1 MSFTV
6 EQKSL
11 LTKLMASENLTVEH
25 QKIHTAK
32 FDPKNRI
39 LYLPIW
45 QDMTGFM
52 YDHLGGH
59 EVGHALYT
67 PADGWHDAAVDKTK
81 GRNFKSFLN
90 VVEDARIEKK
100 VTRKFPGLKSS
111 FKKGFQEL
119 LDRDFFG
126 IRYKDVNALA
136 FIERLNLYTKSQ
148 YTADYIKFS
157 LEERVYIAKVQNL
170 ETWEDV
176 LALTGEIYEYS
187 KDEQFDMQMQQQM
200 RDFEMSDMDDGD
212 DEVGDTADFDYD
224 EDENGQPEDSRNSKS
239 SDKNPEDK
247 TENTNDS
254 SNTDEVE
261 NNDSGE
267 TQSEPELDRYKKS
280 VESERDQFSPEC
292 RTDDSYRQNE
302 NSLLDAKCKPY
313 LYLDIPSVNEKNVFT
328 PAKRV
333 QELLSKYYAERIE
346 DGGFDN
352 AYVQKLV
359 TDFKNKNDRYVG
371 LLAKEFEMRKAA
383 KAFSKSKLSDT
394 GDIDINKLCNY
405 KFDDNIFRKV
415 MMIPKGKSHGLILL
429 LDCSGSMSDNM
440 AGSIEQILVLSMFCR
455 KVNIP
460 FRVFGFTDCS
470 ETYNIDRGLD
480 PHDKR
485 KYDDRA
491 FSQKIG
497 QLGFSNVQL
506 REYINSKMSNVEFTK
521 SLRNMILL
529 KQSYTIGRNYN
540 RMGTT
545 VNRIGRP
552 ESENLSNTPLVQA
565 IFAVGSIMNNFRT
578 TNNLDL
584 TSLVIVHDG
593 DADNA
598 AQHNIEYEHKNAEG
612 EIEKRIYGYSFDI
625 RTNNVV
631 IRDRKNK
638 FEYALCPDKSKIYSY
653 YTNEELLR
661 SALEWIRVVG
671 KTKVFGF
678 FILASRHG
686 QTKSAIRNRYQ
697 FEDGSTIAEKRNKN
711 MSDAYDTEK
720 ALIKKFKDEKFLISH
735 TKGYNSFYLIAGGS
749 DLETEEEQIEID
761 GKVTS
766 GKLKSAF
773 MRMSKKKQVNRVLVS
788 KFIQGMAV

>member
-1 MSFTV
+1 MTFTV
-6 EQKSL
+6 EQKNL

-32 FDPKNRI
+32 FDPVNRV

-67 PADGWHDAAVDKTK
+67 PADGWHDVATDDSK
-81 GRNFKSFLN
+81 GKNFKSFLN

-100 VTRKFPGLKSS
+100 VTRKFPGLKVS

-126 IRYKDVNALA
+126 IRFKNVNDLP

-148 YTADYIKFS
+148 YTADYIKFTT
-157 LEERVYIAKVQNL
+157 EEMVYVTKVQNL

-176 LALTGEIYEYS
+176 LALTGEIYDYS
-187 KDEQFDMQMQQQM
+187 KNEQFDMQLEQQM
-200 RDFEMSDMDDGD
+200 RDFEMFDMDADGD
-212 DEVGDTADFDYD
+212 YSESDYDYD
-224 EDENGQPEDSRNSKS
+224 ESESEDGQPESGKNSKS
-239 SDKNPEDK
+239 SDEKSEEQA
-247 TENTNDS
+247 ENTQGAN
-254 SNTDEVE
+254 NTDETDNE
-261 NNDSGE
+261 EFGDEE
-267 TQSEPELDRYKKS
+267 TEPDFDRYKKS
-280 VESERDQFSPEC
+280 VESDRDQFSPEC

-302 NSLLDAKCKPY
+302 NSLLDEKCKPY
-313 LYLDIPSVNEKNVFT
+313 LYLDIPTVNSKNVFT

-333 QELLSKYYAERIE
+333 QELLGNYYSEAISEGR
-346 DGGFDN
+346 FDN

-359 TDFKNKNDRYVG
+359 NDFKNKNDRYVG

-415 MMIPKGKSHGLILL
+415 MLVPKGKSHGLILL

-460 FRVFGFTDCS
+460 FSVYGFTDCS
-470 ETYNIDRGLD
+470 ETYQIDRGLD
-480 PHDKR
+480 KFANR
-485 KYDDRA
+485 RNDDRS
-491 FSQKIG
+491 FSSKVG
-497 QLGFSNVQL
+497 ELGFSNVQL
-506 REYINSKMSNVEFTK
+506 REYLNSKMSNVEFTK
-521 SLRNMILL
+521 SLRNLILL
-529 KQSYTIGRNYN
+529 KESYVYTRGQY
-540 RMGTT
+540 
-545 VNRIGRP
+545 NRIGRP

-565 IFAVGSIMNNFRT
+565 VFAVGSILNNFRT
-578 TNNLDL
+578 TNNLDI

-598 AQHNIEYEHKNAEG
+598 SQYNVEVERKHDDGTIVKHV
-612 EIEKRIYGYSFDI
+612 YGYGFDM
-625 RTNNVV
+625 RTYNVV
-631 IRDRKNK
+631 VRDRKNK
-638 FEYALCPDKSKIYSY
+638 FEYVFKPDNTKSYSY

-686 QTKSAIRNRYQ
+686 QAKNAIRGRYH
-697 FEDGSTIAEKRNKN
+697 FEDGGTIEEMRRNN
-711 MSDAYDTEK
+711 SSLAFETEK
-720 ALIKKFKDEKFLISH
+720 ALIKKFRDEKFLISN

-749 DLETEEEQIEID
+749 DLQTEGEELEIN
-761 GKVTS
+761 GNVTS
-766 GKLKSAF
+766 HKLKTAF
-773 MRMSKKKQVNRVLVS
+773 MKMAKKKQVNRVLVS

>member
-1 MSFTV
+1 MTFTV
-6 EQKSL
+6 EQKNL

-32 FDPKNRI
+32 FDPVNRV

-67 PADGWHDAAVDKTK
+67 PADGWHDVATDETK
-81 GRNFKSFLN
+81 GNNFKSFLN

-100 VTRKFPGLKSS
+100 VTRKFPGLKVS

-126 IRYKDVNALA
+126 IRFKNVNDLS

-148 YTADYIKFS
+148 YTADYIKFTT
-157 LEERVYIAKVQNL
+157 EEMVYVTKVQNL

-176 LALTGEIYEYS
+176 LALTGEIYDYS
-187 KDEQFDMQMQQQM
+187 KNEQFNMQMENQM
-200 RDFEMSDMDDGD
+200 RDFEMFDMDDEGD
-212 DEVGDTADFDYD
+212 CSDSDYDYD
-224 EDENGQPEDSRNSKS
+224 EEESENGQPEKGKNSKS
-239 SDKNPEDK
+239 SDEKSEDE
-247 TENTNDS
+247 TENTEDS
-254 SNTDEVE
+254 SNSDETE
-261 NNDSGE
+261 NDKSDDSE
-267 TQSEPELDRYKKS
+267 KEPEFDRYKKS
-280 VESERDQFSPEC
+280 VESDRDQFSPEC

-302 NSLLDAKCKPY
+302 NTLLDAKCKPY
-313 LYLDIPSVNEKNVFT
+313 LYLDIPTVNAKNVFT

-333 QELLSKYYAERIE
+333 QELLSNYYAQRIT

-359 TDFKNKNDRYVG
+359 SDFKNKNDRYVG

-415 MMIPKGKSHGLILL
+415 MLVPKGKSHGLILL

-460 FRVFGFTDCS
+460 FAVYGFTDCA
-470 ETYNIDRGLD
+470 ETYQIDRGLSRFVE
-480 PHDKR
+480 R
-485 KYDDRA
+485 KDGDNC
-491 FSQKIG
+491 FSRKTG
-497 QLGFSNVQL
+497 ELAFSNVQL

-521 SLRNMILL
+521 SLRNLILL
-529 KQSYTIGRNYN
+529 KESYVYTRGQY
-540 RMGTT
+540 
-545 VNRIGRP
+545 NRIGRP

-565 IFAVGSIMNNFRT
+565 VFAVGSILNNFRT

-593 DADNA
+593 DADGSS
-598 AQHNIEYEHKNAEG
+598 QHYVEVERKNYDG
-612 EIEKRIYGYSFDI
+612 VIEKNIWAYGFDM
-625 RTNNVV
+625 RTYNVV
-631 IRDRKNK
+631 VRDRKNK
-638 FEYALCPDKSKIYSY
+638 FEYAFIPDSTKTYSY

-661 SALEWIRVVG
+661 CALEWIRVVG

-678 FILASRHG
+678 FILATRHG
-686 QTKSAIRNRYQ
+686 QAKSAIRGRYH
-697 FEDGSTIAEKRNKN
+697 FEDGTTIDEIRKN
-711 MSDAYDTEK
+711 NPASAFETEK
-720 ALIKKFKDEKFLISH
+720 ALIKKFRDEKFLISN

-749 DLETEEEQIEID
+749 ELQTEEEEIEIN
-761 GKVTS
+761 GTVTS
-766 GKLKSAF
+766 HKLKTAF
-773 MRMSKKKQVNRVLVS
+773 MKMAKKKQVNRVLVS

>member
-1 MSFTV
+1 MTFTV
-6 EQKSL
+6 EQKNL

-32 FDPKNRI
+32 FDPVNRV

-67 PADGWHDAAVDKTK
+67 PADGWHDVATDDSK
-81 GRNFKSFLN
+81 GKNFKSFLN

-100 VTRKFPGLKSS
+100 VTRKFPGLKTS

-126 IRYKDVNALA
+126 IRFKNVNDLA

-148 YTADYIKFS
+148 YTADYIKFTT
-157 LEERVYIAKVQNL
+157 EEMVYVTKVQNL

-176 LALTGEIYEYS
+176 LALTGEIYDYS
-187 KDEQFDMQMQQQM
+187 KNEQFDMQMEQQM
-200 RDFEMSDMDDGD
+200 RDFEMFDMDADGD
-212 DEVGDTADFDYD
+212 YSESDYDYD
-224 EDENGQPEDSRNSKS
+224 ESESEDGQPESGKNSKS
-239 SDKNPEDK
+239 SDEKSEEK
-247 TENTNDS
+247 AENTQGAN
-254 SNTDEVE
+254 NTDETDNE
-261 NNDSGE
+261 EFGDEE
-267 TQSEPELDRYKKS
+267 TEPDFDRYKKS
-280 VESERDQFSPEC
+280 VESDRDQFSPEC

-302 NSLLDAKCKPY
+302 NSLLDEKCKPY
-313 LYLDIPSVNEKNVFT
+313 LYLDIPTVNAKNVFT

-333 QELLSKYYAERIE
+333 QELLGNYYSEAISEGR
-346 DGGFDN
+346 FDN

-359 TDFKNKNDRYVG
+359 NDFKNKNDRYVG

-415 MMIPKGKSHGLILL
+415 MLVPKGKSHGLILL

-460 FRVFGFTDCS
+460 FSVYGFTDCS
-470 ETYNIDRGLD
+470 ETYQIDRGLD
-480 PHDKR
+480 KFANR
-485 KYDDRA
+485 RNNDRS
-491 FSQKIG
+491 FSSKVG
-497 QLGFSNVQL
+497 ELGFSNVQL
-506 REYINSKMSNVEFTK
+506 REYLNSKMSNVEFTK
-521 SLRNMILL
+521 SLRNLILL
-529 KQSYTIGRNYN
+529 KESYVYTRGQY
-540 RMGTT
+540 
-545 VNRIGRP
+545 NRIGRP

-565 IFAVGSIMNNFRT
+565 VFAVGSILNNFRT
-578 TNNLDL
+578 TNNLDI

-598 AQHNIEYEHKNAEG
+598 SQHNVEVERKNDDG
-612 EIEKRIYGYSFDI
+612 TIVKHVYGYGFDM
-625 RTNNVV
+625 RTYNVIV
-631 IRDRKNK
+631 RDRKNK
-638 FEYALCPDKSKIYSY
+638 FEYAFKPDNTKSYSY

-686 QTKSAIRNRYQ
+686 QAKNAIRGRYH
-697 FEDGSTIAEKRNKN
+697 FEDGGTIEDMRRNN
-711 MSDAYDTEK
+711 SSMAFETEK
-720 ALIKKFKDEKFLISH
+720 ALIKKFRDEKFLISN

-749 DLETEEEQIEID
+749 DLQTEGEELEIN
-761 GKVTS
+761 GNVTS
-766 GKLKSAF
+766 HKLKTAF
-773 MRMSKKKQVNRVLVS
+773 MKMAKKKQVNRVLVS

>member
-6 EQKSL
+6 EQKNL

-32 FDPKNRI
+32 FDPVNRV

-45 QDMTGFM
+45 RDMTGFM

-67 PADGWHDAAVDKTK
+67 PADGWHDVATDKSK
-81 GRNFKSFLN
+81 GKNYKSFLN

-126 IRYKDVNALA
+126 IKYKDVNQLS
-136 FIERLNLYTKSQ
+136 FIERLNLFTKSQ
-148 YTADYIKFS
+148 YTAEYIKFTT
-157 LEERVYIAKVQNL
+157 EELVYIAKVQNL

-176 LALTGEIYEYS
+176 LALTGEIYDYS
-187 KDEQFDMQMQQQM
+187 KNEQFEMQMEKQM
-200 RDFEMSDMDDGD
+200 QDFRMFNDDDMDI
-212 DEVGDTADFDYD
+212 ESDYD
-224 EDENGQPEDSRNSKS
+224 SDSWDDSGDSDEE
-239 SDKNPEDK
+239 
-247 TENTNDS
+247 
-254 SNTDEVE
+254 
-261 NNDSGE
+261 NDSGS
-267 TQSEPELDRYKKS
+267 QSSEKSDEEFDSKNGSSGNEDGEESTDGEIESANDIDRYKKS
-280 VESERDQFSPEC
+280 VESQRDQFSPEC
-292 RTDDSYRQNE
+292 KTDDSYRKNE
-302 NSLLDAKCKPY
+302 NSLLDEKCKPY
-313 LYLDIPSVNEKNVFT
+313 LYLDVPTVNAKNVFT
-328 PAKRV
+328 PSNRV
-333 QELLSKYYAERIE
+333 QQLLGEYYAERIK

-352 AYVQKLV
+352 AFVQKLV
-359 TDFKNKNDRYVG
+359 NDFKNKNDRYIG

-394 GDIDINKLCNY
+394 GDIDINKLASY

-415 MMIPKGKSHGLILL
+415 MLTPKGKSHGLVLL

-460 FRVFGFTDCS
+460 FRVFGFTDCT
-470 ETYNIDRGLD
+470 ETFNIDRNIETHKD
-480 PHDKR
+480 YDETKNSFSR
-485 KYDDRA
+485 KVNE
-491 FSQKIG
+491 
-497 QLGFSNVQL
+497 LGFSNVQL
-506 REYINSKMSNVEFTK
+506 REYLNSKMSNVEFTK

-529 KQSYTIGRNYN
+529 KESYVNNGRYS
-540 RMGTT
+540 R
-545 VNRIGRP
+545 VGRP
-552 ESENLSNTPLVQA
+552 LCENLSNTPLIQA
-565 IFAVGSIMNNFRT
+565 IFAVGTILENFRQ

-593 DADNA
+593 DADSSNYY
-598 AQHNIEYEHKNAEG
+598 NIENSMKNYNDDG
-612 EIEKRIYGYSFDI
+612 TFTEKKYIHSYGFDV
-625 RTNNVV
+625 RYNNVV

-638 FEYALCPDKSKIYSY
+638 FEFALKNYDNKNYVYA
-653 YTNEELLR
+653 TNEQLLQ

-671 KTKVFGF
+671 KSKVFGF
-678 FILASRHG
+678 FIMSSRPSHA
-686 QTKSAIRNRYQ
+686 KNAIRNRFY
-697 FEDGSTIAEKRNKN
+697 FEDGTTLNDIRRDYNSTYFE
-711 MSDAYDTEK
+711 TEK
-720 ALIKKFKDEKFLISH
+720 SLIKKFREEKFLVSN
-735 TKGYNSFYLIAGGS
+735 TLGYNSFYLIAGGS
-749 DLETEEEQIEID
+749 DLQTEEEKIEID

-766 GKLKSAF
+766 NKLKNAF
-773 MRMSKKKQVNRVLVS
+773 MKMAKRKQVNRVLVS

>member
-1 MSFTV
+1 MTFTV
-6 EQKSL
+6 EQKNL

-32 FDPKNRI
+32 FDPVNRV

-67 PADGWHDAAVDKTK
+67 PADGWHDVASDDSK
-81 GRNFKSFLN
+81 GKNFKSFLN

-100 VTRKFPGLKSS
+100 VTRKFPGLKTS
-111 FKKGFQEL
+111 FRKGFQEL

-126 IRYKDVNALA
+126 IKYRNINDLP
-136 FIERLNLYTKSQ
+136 FIERLNLFTKSQ
-148 YTADYIKFS
+148 YTAEYIKFTT
-157 LEERVYIAKVQNL
+157 EEMVYVLKVQNL

-176 LALTGEIYEYS
+176 LALTGEIYDYS
-187 KDEQFDMQMQQQM
+187 KDEQFDKQMENQM
-200 RDFEMSDMDDGD
+200 RDFEMFDMDNEGD
-212 DEVGDTADFDYD
+212 YSDSDYDYD
-224 EDENGQPEDSRNSKS
+224 EEESEDGQPEKGKNSKS
-239 SDKNPEDK
+239 SDEKSEDE
-247 TENTNDS
+247 TENTEGS
-254 SNTDEVE
+254 SNADNTESD
-261 NNDSGE
+261 DSE
-267 TQSEPELDRYKKS
+267 FEQEPELDRFKNS
-280 VESERDQFSPEC
+280 AESDRDQFSPEC
-292 RTDDSYRQNE
+292 RTDDSYRRNE

-313 LYLDIPSVNEKNVFT
+313 LYLDIPTVNAKNVFT

-333 QELLSKYYAERIE
+333 QELLSNYYAERIVE
-346 DGGFDN
+346 GSFDN

-359 TDFKNKNDRYVG
+359 SDFKNKNDRYVG

-415 MMIPKGKSHGLILL
+415 MLVPKGKSHGLILL

-460 FRVFGFTDCS
+460 FSVYGFTDCS

-480 PHDKR
+480 TFAKR
-485 KYDDRA
+485 KDDGDS
-491 FSQKIG
+491 FSRKVG
-497 QLGFSNVQL
+497 QLAFSNVQL

-521 SLRNMILL
+521 SLRNLILL
-529 KQSYTIGRNYN
+529 KESYVYVRGQY
-540 RMGTT
+540 
-545 VNRIGRP
+545 NRIGRP

-565 IFAVGSIMNNFRT
+565 VFAVGSILNNFRT
-578 TNNLDL
+578 TNNLDI

-593 DADNA
+593 DADNSSN
-598 AQHNIEYEHKNAEG
+598 HYVEVEHKNYNG
-612 EIEKRIYGYSFDI
+612 DLEKNIWSYGFDI
-625 RTNNVV
+625 RSSNVV

-638 FEYALCPDKSKIYSY
+638 FEYSLCPDKNKIYSY

-678 FILASRHG
+678 FILASRASHA
-686 QTKSAIRNRYQ
+686 KSAIRGRYY
-697 FEDGSTIAEKRNKN
+697 FEDGSSIEEIRKTNAA
-711 MSDAYDTEK
+711 MAYETEK
-720 ALIKKFKDEKFLISH
+720 ALIKKFKDEKFLISN

-749 DLETEEEQIEID
+749 DLQTEEEELEIN
-761 GKVTS
+761 GTVTS
-766 GKLKSAF
+766 HKLKTAF
-773 MRMSKKKQVNRVLVS
+773 MKMAKKKQVNRVLVS

>member
-1 MSFTV
+1 MTFTV
-6 EQKSL
+6 EQKNL

-32 FDPKNRI
+32 FDPVNRV

-67 PADGWHDAAVDKTK
+67 PADGWHDVASDDSK
-81 GRNFKSFLN
+81 GKNFKSFLN

-100 VTRKFPGLKSS
+100 VTRKFPGLKTS
-111 FKKGFQEL
+111 FRKGFQEL

-126 IRYKDVNALA
+126 IRFKNVNDLP
-136 FIERLNLYTKSQ
+136 FIERLNIYTKSQ
-148 YTADYIKFS
+148 YTAEYIKFTT
-157 LEERVYIAKVQNL
+157 EEMVYVLKVQNL

-176 LALTGEIYEYS
+176 LALTGEIYDYS
-187 KDEQFDMQMQQQM
+187 KDEQFDKQMENQM
-200 RDFEMSDMDDGD
+200 RDFEMFDMDNEGD
-212 DEVGDTADFDYD
+212 YSDSDYDYD
-224 EDENGQPEDSRNSKS
+224 EEENEDGQPEKGKNSKS
-239 SDKNPEDK
+239 SDEKSEDE
-247 TENTNDS
+247 TENTEGS
-254 SNTDEVE
+254 SNSDDTESD
-261 NNDSGE
+261 DSE
-267 TQSEPELDRYKKS
+267 FEQEPDFDRFKKS
-280 VESERDQFSPEC
+280 VESDRDQFSPEC
-292 RTDDSYRQNE
+292 RTDDSYRRNE

-313 LYLDIPSVNEKNVFT
+313 LYLDIPSVNAKNVFT

-333 QELLSKYYAERIE
+333 QELLSNYYAERIA

-415 MMIPKGKSHGLILL
+415 MLVPKGKSHGLILL

-460 FRVFGFTDCS
+460 FSVYGFTDCS
-470 ETYNIDRGLD
+470 ETFNIDRGLD
-480 PHDKR
+480 TFAKR
-485 KYDDRA
+485 KDDGDS
-491 FSQKIG
+491 FSRKVG
-497 QLGFSNVQL
+497 QLAFSNVQL

-521 SLRNMILL
+521 SLRNLILL
-529 KQSYTIGRNYN
+529 KESYVYVRGQY
-540 RMGTT
+540 
-545 VNRIGRP
+545 NRIGRP

-565 IFAVGSIMNNFRT
+565 VFAVGSILNNFRT
-578 TNNLDL
+578 TNNLDI

-593 DADNA
+593 DADNSSS
-598 AQHNIEYEHKNAEG
+598 HYLEVEHKNHNG
-612 EIEKRIYGYSFDI
+612 DVQKNIWSYSFDI
-625 RTNNVV
+625 RSSNVV

-638 FEYALCPDKSKIYSY
+638 FEYALCPDKNKIYSY

-678 FILASRHG
+678 FILASRTSHA
-686 QTKSAIRNRYQ
+686 KSAIRGRYY
-697 FEDGSTIAEKRNKN
+697 FEDGSTIEEIRKTNAA
-711 MSDAYDTEK
+711 MAYETEK
-720 ALIKKFKDEKFLISH
+720 SLIKKFKDEKFLISN

-749 DLETEEEQIEID
+749 ELQTEEEELEIN
-761 GKVTS
+761 GTVTS
-766 GKLKSAF
+766 HKLKTAF
-773 MRMSKKKQVNRVLVS
+773 MKMAKKKQVNRVLVS

>member
-1 MSFTV
+1 MTFTV
-6 EQKSL
+6 EQKNL

-32 FDPKNRI
+32 FDPVNRV

-67 PADGWHDAAVDKTK
+67 PADGWHDVATDETK
-81 GRNFKSFLN
+81 GKNFKSFLN

-100 VTRKFPGLKSS
+100 VTRKFPGLKVS
-111 FKKGFQEL
+111 FRKGFQEL

-126 IRYKDVNALA
+126 IKYNNVNDLS
-136 FIERLNLYTKSQ
+136 FIERLNLFTKSQ
-148 YTADYIKFS
+148 YTAEYIKFTT
-157 LEERVYIAKVQNL
+157 EEMVYVLKVQNL

-176 LALTGEIYEYS
+176 LALTGEIYDYS
-187 KDEQFDMQMQQQM
+187 KDEQFDKQMEKQM
-200 RDFEMSDMDDGD
+200 RDFEMFDMDNEGD
-212 DEVGDTADFDYD
+212 YSDSDYDYD
-224 EDENGQPEDSRNSKS
+224 EEESEDGQPEKGKNSKS
-239 SDKNPEDK
+239 SDEKSEDE
-247 TENTNDS
+247 TENTEGS
-254 SNTDEVE
+254 SNSDETD
-261 NNDSGE
+261 NDDYDDS
-267 TQSEPELDRYKKS
+267 QSEPELDRFKNS
-280 VESERDQFSPEC
+280 AESDRDQFSPEC

-313 LYLDIPSVNEKNVFT
+313 LYLDIPTVNAKNVFT

-333 QELLSKYYAERIE
+333 QELLGNYYDERIA

-415 MMIPKGKSHGLILL
+415 MLVPKGKSHGLILL

-460 FRVFGFTDCS
+460 FAVYGFTDCS
-470 ETYNIDRGLD
+470 ETYQIDRGLD
-480 PHDKR
+480 RFSNR
-485 KYDDRA
+485 KDDDDS
-491 FSQKIG
+491 FSKKVG
-497 QLGFSNVQL
+497 QLAFSNVQL

-521 SLRNMILL
+521 SLRNLILL
-529 KQSYTIGRNYN
+529 KESYVHVRNQY
-540 RMGTT
+540 
-545 VNRIGRP
+545 NRIGRP
-552 ESENLSNTPLVQA
+552 ESENLSNTPLIQA
-565 IFAVGSIMNNFRT
+565 VFAVGSILNNFRT
-578 TNNLDL
+578 TNNLDI

-593 DADNA
+593 DADSSSN
-598 AQHNIEYEHKNAEG
+598 HYVEVERKNYDG
-612 EIEKRIYGYSFDI
+612 DIEKLVYGYSFDI
-625 RTNNVV
+625 RSSNVV

-638 FEYALCPDKSKIYSY
+638 FEYALCPDKAKIYSY

-661 SALEWIRVVG
+661 CALEWIRVVG

-678 FILASRHG
+678 FILASRTSHA
-686 QTKSAIRNRYQ
+686 KSAIRGRYY
-697 FEDGSTIAEKRNKN
+697 FEDGSTIEEMRKTNAG
-711 MSDAYDTEK
+711 MAYETEK
-720 ALIKKFKDEKFLISH
+720 TLIKKFKEQKFLISN

-749 DLETEEEQIEID
+749 DLQTEEEELEIN
-761 GKVTS
+761 GNVTS
-766 GKLKSAF
+766 HKLKTAF
-773 MRMSKKKQVNRVLVS
+773 MKMAKKKQVNRVLVS

>member
-1 MSFTV
+1 
-6 EQKSL
+6 
-11 LTKLMASENLTVEH
+11 MASENLTVEH

-32 FDPKNRI
+32 FDPVNRV

-67 PADGWHDAAVDKTK
+67 PADGWHDVASDDSK
-81 GRNFKSFLN
+81 GKNFKSFLN

-100 VTRKFPGLKSS
+100 VTRKFPGLKTS
-111 FKKGFQEL
+111 FRKGFQEL

-126 IRYKDVNALA
+126 IKYRNVNDLP
-136 FIERLNLYTKSQ
+136 FIERLNLFTKSQ
-148 YTADYIKFS
+148 YTAEYIKFTT
-157 LEERVYIAKVQNL
+157 EEMVYVLKVQNL

-176 LALTGEIYEYS
+176 LALTGEIYDYS
-187 KDEQFDMQMQQQM
+187 KDEQFDKQMENQM
-200 RDFEMSDMDDGD
+200 RDFEMFDKDNDGD
-212 DEVGDTADFDYD
+212 YSDSDYDYD
-224 EDENGQPEDSRNSKS
+224 EEENEDGQPEKGKNSKS
-239 SDKNPEDK
+239 SDENSEDK
-247 TENTNDS
+247 TENAEGS
-254 SNTDEVE
+254 SNADDTESD
-261 NNDSGE
+261 DSE
-267 TQSEPELDRYKKS
+267 FEQEPDFDRFKKS
-280 VESERDQFSPEC
+280 VESDRDQFSPEC
-292 RTDDSYRQNE
+292 RTDDSYRRNE

-313 LYLDIPSVNEKNVFT
+313 LYLDIPSVNAKNVFT

-333 QELLSKYYAERIE
+333 QELLSNYYAERIA

-415 MMIPKGKSHGLILL
+415 MLVPKGKSHGLILL

-460 FRVFGFTDCS
+460 FSVYGFTDCS
-470 ETYNIDRGLD
+470 ETFNIDRGLD
-480 PHDKR
+480 TFAKR
-485 KYDDRA
+485 QDNGDS
-491 FSQKIG
+491 FSRKVG
-497 QLGFSNVQL
+497 QLAFSNVQL

-521 SLRNMILL
+521 SLRNLILL
-529 KQSYTIGRNYN
+529 KESYVYVRGQY
-540 RMGTT
+540 
-545 VNRIGRP
+545 NRIGRP

-565 IFAVGSIMNNFRT
+565 VFAVGSILNNFRT
-578 TNNLDL
+578 TNNLDI

-593 DADNA
+593 DADNSSS
-598 AQHNIEYEHKNAEG
+598 HYLEVEHKNHNG
-612 EIEKRIYGYSFDI
+612 DVQKNIWSYSFDI
-625 RTNNVV
+625 RSSNVV

-638 FEYALCPDKSKIYSY
+638 FEYALCPDKNKIYSY

-678 FILASRHG
+678 FILASRTSHA
-686 QTKSAIRNRYQ
+686 KSAIRGRYY
-697 FEDGSTIAEKRNKN
+697 FEDGSTIEEIRKTNAA
-711 MSDAYDTEK
+711 MAYETEK
-720 ALIKKFKDEKFLISH
+720 SLIKKFKDEKFLISN

-749 DLETEEEQIEID
+749 ELQTEEEELEIN
-761 GKVTS
+761 GTVTS
-766 GKLKSAF
+766 HKLKTAF
-773 MRMSKKKQVNRVLVS
+773 MKMAKKKQVNRVLVS

>member
-1 MSFTV
+1 
-6 EQKSL
+6 
-11 LTKLMASENLTVEH
+11 MASENLTVEH

-32 FDPKNRI
+32 FDPVNRV

-67 PADGWHDAAVDKTK
+67 PADGWHDVATDETK
-81 GRNFKSFLN
+81 GKNFKSFLN

-100 VTRKFPGLKSS
+100 VTRKFPGLKTS
-111 FKKGFQEL
+111 FRKGFQEL

-126 IRYKDVNALA
+126 IKYNNVNDLS

-148 YTADYIKFS
+148 YTAEYIKFTT
-157 LEERVYIAKVQNL
+157 EEMVYVLKVQNL

-176 LALTGEIYEYS
+176 LALTGEIYDYS
-187 KDEQFDMQMQQQM
+187 KDEQFDKQMEKQM
-200 RDFEMSDMDDGD
+200 RDFEMFDMDNEGD
-212 DEVGDTADFDYD
+212 SSDSDYDYD
-224 EDENGQPEDSRNSKS
+224 EEESEDGQPEKGKNSKS
-239 SDKNPEDK
+239 SDEKSEDE
-247 TENTNDS
+247 TENTEGS
-254 SNTDEVE
+254 SNSDETD
-261 NNDSGE
+261 NDDYDDS
-267 TQSEPELDRYKKS
+267 QSEPELDRFKRS
-280 VESERDQFSPEC
+280 AESDRDQFSPEC

-313 LYLDIPSVNEKNVFT
+313 LYLDIPTVNAKNVFT

-333 QELLSKYYAERIE
+333 QELLGNYYAQRID

-359 TDFKNKNDRYVG
+359 TDFKNKNDRYIG

-415 MMIPKGKSHGLILL
+415 MLVPKGKSHGLILL

-460 FRVFGFTDCS
+460 FSVYGFTDSS
-470 ETYNIDRGLD
+470 ETYQIDRGLD
-480 PHDKR
+480 R
-485 KYDDRA
+485 FANRQFDDRS
-491 FSQKIG
+491 FSQKVG
-497 QLGFSNVQL
+497 ELGFSNVQL

-521 SLRNMILL
+521 SLRNLILL
-529 KQSYTIGRNYN
+529 KESYVHTKGNY
-540 RMGTT
+540 
-545 VNRIGRP
+545 NRIGRP

-565 IFAVGSIMNNFRT
+565 VFAVGSILNNFRT
-578 TNNLDL
+578 TNNLDI

-598 AQHNIEYEHKNAEG
+598 SQHNVEVERKNYDG
-612 EIEKRIYGYSFDI
+612 DVEKFVYGYSFDI
-625 RTNNVV
+625 RSSNVV

-638 FEYALCPDKSKIYSY
+638 FEYALCPDKAKIYSY

-678 FILASRHG
+678 FILATRTSHA
-686 QTKSAIRNRYQ
+686 KSAIRGRYY
-697 FEDGSTIAEKRNKN
+697 FEDGSTIEEMRKANSA
-711 MSDAYDTEK
+711 MAYETERT
-720 ALIKKFKDEKFLISH
+720 LIKKFKDEKFLISN

-749 DLETEEEQIEID
+749 DLQTEEEELEIG

-766 GKLKSAF
+766 SKLKTAF
-773 MRMSKKKQVNRVLVS
+773 MKMAKKKQVNRVLVS

>member
-1 MSFTV
+1 MTFTV
-6 EQKSL
+6 EQKNL

-32 FDPKNRI
+32 FDPINRV

-67 PADGWHDAAVDKTK
+67 PADGWHDVASDDSK
-81 GRNFKSFLN
+81 GKNFKSFLN

-100 VTRKFPGLKSS
+100 VTRKFPVLKTS
-111 FKKGFQEL
+111 FRKGFQEL

-126 IRYKDVNALA
+126 IKYRNVNDLP
-136 FIERLNLYTKSQ
+136 FIERLNLFTKSQ
-148 YTADYIKFS
+148 YTAEHIKFTT
-157 LEERVYIAKVQNL
+157 EEMVYVTKVQNL

-176 LALTGEIYEYS
+176 LALTGEIYDYS
-187 KDEQFDMQMQQQM
+187 KNEQFDKQMENQM
-200 RDFEMSDMDDGD
+200 RDFEMFDKD
-212 DEVGDTADFDYD
+212 DEGDYSDSDYDYD
-224 EDENGQPEDSRNSKS
+224 EEESEDGQPEKGKNSKS
-239 SDKNPEDK
+239 SDENSEDK
-247 TENTNDS
+247 TENTEGS
-254 SNTDEVE
+254 SNSDDAESD
-261 NNDSGE
+261 DSDFK
-267 TQSEPELDRYKKS
+267 QEPEFDRYKKS
-280 VESERDQFSPEC
+280 VESDRDQFSPEC
-292 RTDDSYRQNE
+292 RTDDSYRKNE

-313 LYLDIPSVNEKNVFT
+313 LYLDIPSVNAKNVFT

-333 QELLSKYYAERIE
+333 QELLGNYYAERIK

-415 MMIPKGKSHGLILL
+415 MLVPKGKSHGLILL

-440 AGSIEQILVLSMFCR
+440 AGSIEQILVLTMFCR

-460 FRVFGFTDCS
+460 FSVYGFTDCS
-470 ETYNIDRGLD
+470 ETFNIDRGLD
-480 PHDKR
+480 TSAKR
-485 KYDDRA
+485 KDDGDS
-491 FSQKIG
+491 FSRKVG
-497 QLGFSNVQL
+497 QLAFSNVQL

-521 SLRNMILL
+521 SLRNLILL
-529 KQSYTIGRNYN
+529 KESYVYVRGQY
-540 RMGTT
+540 
-545 VNRIGRP
+545 NRIGRP

-565 IFAVGSIMNNFRT
+565 VFAVGSILNNFRT
-578 TNNLDL
+578 TNNLDI

-593 DADNA
+593 DADNSSS
-598 AQHNIEYEHKNAEG
+598 HYLEVEHKNHNG
-612 EIEKRIYGYSFDI
+612 DVQKNIWSYSFDI
-625 RTNNVV
+625 RSSNVV

-638 FEYALCPDKSKIYSY
+638 FEYALCPNKNKIYSY

-678 FILASRHG
+678 FILASRTSHA
-686 QTKSAIRNRYQ
+686 KSAIRGRYY
-697 FEDGSTIAEKRNKN
+697 FEDGSTIEEIRKTNVA
-711 MSDAYDTEK
+711 MAYETEK
-720 ALIKKFKDEKFLISH
+720 SLIKKFKDEKFLISN

-749 DLETEEEQIEID
+749 ELQTEEEELEIN
-761 GKVTS
+761 GTVTS
-766 GKLKSAF
+766 HKLKTAF
-773 MRMSKKKQVNRVLVS
+773 MKMAKKKQVNRVLVS

>member
-1 MSFTV
+1 MTFTV
-6 EQKSL
+6 EQKNL

-32 FDPKNRI
+32 FDPVNRV

-67 PADGWHDAAVDKTK
+67 PADGWHDVASDDSK
-81 GRNFKSFLN
+81 GKNFKSFLN

-100 VTRKFPGLKSS
+100 VTRKFPGLKTS
-111 FKKGFQEL
+111 FRKGFQEL

-126 IRYKDVNALA
+126 IKYRNINDLP
-136 FIERLNLYTKSQ
+136 FIERLNLFTKSQ
-148 YTADYIKFS
+148 YTAEYIKFTT
-157 LEERVYIAKVQNL
+157 EEMVYVLKVQNL

-176 LALTGEIYEYS
+176 LALTGEIYDYS
-187 KDEQFDMQMQQQM
+187 KDEQFDKQMENQM
-200 RDFEMSDMDDGD
+200 RDFEMFDKDNDGD
-212 DEVGDTADFDYD
+212 YSDSDYDYD
-224 EDENGQPEDSRNSKS
+224 EEENEDGQPEKGKNSKS
-239 SDKNPEDK
+239 SDEKSEDE
-247 TENTNDS
+247 TENTEGS
-254 SNTDEVE
+254 SNSDNTESD
-261 NNDSGE
+261 DSE
-267 TQSEPELDRYKKS
+267 FEQEPELDRFKKS
-280 VESERDQFSPEC
+280 VESDRDQFSPEC
-292 RTDDSYRQNE
+292 RTDDSYRRNE

-313 LYLDIPSVNEKNVFT
+313 LYLDIPTVNAKNVFT

-333 QELLSKYYAERIE
+333 QELLSNYYAERIA

-415 MMIPKGKSHGLILL
+415 MLVPKGKSHGLILL

-460 FRVFGFTDCS
+460 FSVYGFTDCS
-470 ETYNIDRGLD
+470 ETFNIDRGLD
-480 PHDKR
+480 TFAKR
-485 KYDDRA
+485 KDDGDS
-491 FSQKIG
+491 FSRKVG
-497 QLGFSNVQL
+497 QLAFSNVQL

-521 SLRNMILL
+521 SLRNLILL
-529 KQSYTIGRNYN
+529 KESYVFVRGQY
-540 RMGTT
+540 
-545 VNRIGRP
+545 NRIGRP

-565 IFAVGSIMNNFRT
+565 VFAVGSILNNFRT
-578 TNNLDL
+578 TNNLDI

-593 DADNA
+593 DADNSSS
-598 AQHNIEYEHKNAEG
+598 HYVEVEHKNYNG
-612 EIEKRIYGYSFDI
+612 DLEKNIWSYGFDI
-625 RTNNVV
+625 RSSNVV

-638 FEYALCPDKSKIYSY
+638 FEYALCPDKNKIYSY

-678 FILASRHG
+678 FILASRTSHA
-686 QTKSAIRNRYQ
+686 KSAIRGRYY
-697 FEDGSTIAEKRNKN
+697 FEDGSSIEEIRKTNAA
-711 MSDAYDTEK
+711 MAYETEK
-720 ALIKKFKDEKFLISH
+720 ALIKKFKDEKFLISN

-749 DLETEEEQIEID
+749 DLQTEEEELEIN
-761 GKVTS
+761 GNVTS
-766 GKLKSAF
+766 HKLKTAF
-773 MRMSKKKQVNRVLVS
+773 MKMAKKKQVNRVLVS

>member
-1 MSFTV
+1 MTFTV
-6 EQKSL
+6 EQKNL

-32 FDPKNRI
+32 FDPKNRV

-67 PADGWHDAAVDKTK
+67 PADGWHDVAADDSK
-81 GRNFKSFLN
+81 GKNFKSFLN

-100 VTRKFPGLKSS
+100 VTRKFPGLKTS
-111 FKKGFQEL
+111 FRKGFQEL

-126 IRYKDVNALA
+126 IKFKNVNDLP

-148 YTADYIKFS
+148 YTADYIKFTT
-157 LEERVYIAKVQNL
+157 EEMVYVTKVQNL

-176 LALTGEIYEYS
+176 LALTGEIYDYS
-187 KDEQFDMQMQQQM
+187 KDEQFDMQQELH
-200 RDFEMSDMDDGD
+200 DFEMFDMDDEGD
-212 DEVGDTADFDYD
+212 YSDSDSDYD
-224 EDENGQPEDSRNSKS
+224 EEESEDGQPEKGKNNKS
-239 SDKNPEDK
+239 SDENSEEEAENTEGSSDTNE
-247 TENTNDS
+247 TENEND
-254 SNTDEVE
+254 DV
-261 NNDSGE
+261 
-267 TQSEPELDRYKKS
+267 EPEEEPGFDRYKKS
-280 VESERDQFSPEC
+280 VESNRDQFSPEC

-313 LYLDIPSVNEKNVFT
+313 LYLDIPTVNAKNVFT

-333 QELLSKYYAERIE
+333 QELLSNYYFEAISEGR
-346 DGGFDN
+346 FDN

-359 TDFKNKNDRYVG
+359 NDFKNKNDRYVG

-415 MMIPKGKSHGLILL
+415 MLVPKGKSHGLILL

-460 FRVFGFTDCS
+460 FSVYGFTDCS
-470 ETYNIDRGLD
+470 ETYQIDRGLD
-480 PHDKR
+480 KFANR
-485 KYDDRA
+485 RNDDRS
-491 FSQKIG
+491 FSAKVG
-497 QLGFSNVQL
+497 ELGFSNVQL
-506 REYINSKMSNVEFTK
+506 REYLNSKMSNVEFTK
-521 SLRNMILL
+521 SLRNLILL
-529 KQSYTIGRNYN
+529 KESYVYTRGQY
-540 RMGTT
+540 
-545 VNRIGRP
+545 NRIGRP

-565 IFAVGSIMNNFRT
+565 VFAVGSILNNFRT
-578 TNNLDL
+578 TNNLDI

-598 AQHNIEYEHKNAEG
+598 SQHNVEVERRNDDGTIVKHV
-612 EIEKRIYGYSFDI
+612 YGYGFDM
-625 RTNNVV
+625 RTYNVV
-631 IRDRKNK
+631 VRDRKNK
-638 FEYALCPDKSKIYSY
+638 FEYVFKPDNTKSYSY

-686 QTKSAIRNRYQ
+686 QAKNAIRGRYH
-697 FEDGSTIAEKRNKN
+697 FEDGGTIEEMRRNN
-711 MSDAYDTEK
+711 SSLAFETEK
-720 ALIKKFKDEKFLISH
+720 ALIKKFRDEKFLISN

-749 DLETEEEQIEID
+749 DLQTEGEELEIN
-761 GKVTS
+761 GNVTS
-766 GKLKSAF
+766 HKLKTAF
-773 MRMSKKKQVNRVLVS
+773 MKMAKKKQVNRVLVS

>member
-1 MSFTV
+1 
-6 EQKSL
+6 
-11 LTKLMASENLTVEH
+11 MASENLTVEH

-32 FDPKNRI
+32 FDPVNRV

-67 PADGWHDAAVDKTK
+67 PADGWHDVASDDSK
-81 GRNFKSFLN
+81 GKNFKSFLN

-100 VTRKFPGLKSS
+100 VTRKFPGLKTS
-111 FKKGFQEL
+111 FRKGFQEL

-126 IRYKDVNALA
+126 IRFKNVNDLP
-136 FIERLNLYTKSQ
+136 FIERLNIYTKSQ
-148 YTADYIKFS
+148 YTAEYIKFTT
-157 LEERVYIAKVQNL
+157 EEMVYVLKVQNL

-176 LALTGEIYEYS
+176 LALTGEIYDYS
-187 KDEQFDMQMQQQM
+187 KDEQFDKQMENQM
-200 RDFEMSDMDDGD
+200 RDFEMFDMDNEGD
-212 DEVGDTADFDYD
+212 YSDSDYDYD
-224 EDENGQPEDSRNSKS
+224 EEENEDGQPEKGKNSKS
-239 SDKNPEDK
+239 SDEKSEDE
-247 TENTNDS
+247 TENTEGS
-254 SNTDEVE
+254 SNSDDTESD
-261 NNDSGE
+261 DSE
-267 TQSEPELDRYKKS
+267 FEQEPDFDRFKKS
-280 VESERDQFSPEC
+280 VESDRDQFSPEC
-292 RTDDSYRQNE
+292 RTDDSYRRNE

-313 LYLDIPSVNEKNVFT
+313 LYLDIPSVNAKNVFT

-333 QELLSKYYAERIE
+333 QELLSNYYAERIA

-415 MMIPKGKSHGLILL
+415 MLVPKGKSHGLILL

-460 FRVFGFTDCS
+460 FSVYGFTDCS
-470 ETYNIDRGLD
+470 ETFNIDRGLD
-480 PHDKR
+480 TFAKR
-485 KYDDRA
+485 KDDGDS
-491 FSQKIG
+491 FSRKVG
-497 QLGFSNVQL
+497 QLAFSNVQL

-521 SLRNMILL
+521 SLRNLILL
-529 KQSYTIGRNYN
+529 KESYVYVRGQY
-540 RMGTT
+540 
-545 VNRIGRP
+545 NRIGRP

-565 IFAVGSIMNNFRT
+565 VFAVGSILNNFRT
-578 TNNLDL
+578 TNNLDI

-593 DADNA
+593 DADNSSS
-598 AQHNIEYEHKNAEG
+598 HYLEVEHKNHNG
-612 EIEKRIYGYSFDI
+612 DVQKNIWSYSFDI
-625 RTNNVV
+625 RSSNVV

-638 FEYALCPDKSKIYSY
+638 FEYALCPDKNKIYSY

-678 FILASRHG
+678 FILASRTSHA
-686 QTKSAIRNRYQ
+686 KSAIRGRYY
-697 FEDGSTIAEKRNKN
+697 FEDGSTIEEIRKTNAA
-711 MSDAYDTEK
+711 MAYETEK
-720 ALIKKFKDEKFLISH
+720 SLIKKFKDEKFLISN

-749 DLETEEEQIEID
+749 ELQTEEEELEIN
-761 GKVTS
+761 GTVTS
-766 GKLKSAF
+766 HKLKTAF
-773 MRMSKKKQVNRVLVS
+773 MKMAKKKQVNRVLVS